1 MTLGTRVTVVTTLL
15 VASVLAGSGYAALKV
30 RRANLEADL
39 DREAHEIATALRAG
53 IAPLDRT
60 TAEETLVQ
68 RARAARQHDEL
79 FALEVLSV
87 GNEKRTDDDAWR
99 LLMRAADIQD
109 APVGRVFDSASG
121 ARSYAMAVPLFDATA
136 LELPPRHP
144 ARHPI
149 AIMGMRRDAGYID
162 AEVAASA
169 RRIFPLFLVVV
180 IGVAVGVRF
189 AIQQIVIRALRR
201 LLEGIDAVGTGDLSR
216 VILAERDD
224 EIGTIAGR
232 FNAMTGS
239 LREAREEG
247 ERASD
252 ARLGLEARLRQSEKL
267 ATIGQMAAEIA
278 HELGTPLNV
287 IGGRA
292 RAMAK
297 RAEKVASSALAPDA
311 AEVTREVTKNAGIIG
326 DEVARIT
333 KIIRQV
339 LDFSRPRGPTVT
351 RVRLGAVVA
360 EALEFLRETIR
371 RQGIAVDLRTSP
383 APPEVPGDPDQIQQV
398 CLNLF
403 MNAIHAMPHGGRL
416 QVATERVVRRKGGL
430 DLAPPAEYVVL
441 TIADG
446 GPGIPLRADPQT
458 NPLPNPSRSARIDR
472 VDRVPWPN
480 PQPPPPPR
488 RCRRCRSRS
497 PARAGRRSWWSR
509 TTRRCAPCCERRWTR
524 TATRSR
530 PLPAAGPASSACD
543 KGGSTWSCRTSRCP
557 ISTGSTCFGRSRRSA
572 RRRTSSPSPR
582 SDRSTPPSGP
592 SSWARSTTSP
602 SLSTLTS

>member
-53 IAPLDRT
+53 IEPLDRT

-87 GNEKRTDDDAWR
+87 GNQKRTDDDAWR

-297 RAEKVASSALAPDA
+297 RAEKVASSALAADA

-403 MNAIHAMPHGGRL
+403 MNAIHAMPQGGRL

-446 GPGIPLRADPQT
+446 GPGIPLTDREKIFEPFFTTKDEGQGTGLGLAVSHGIVKDHDGWIEVDSPATGGAVFRVFLPCAVAASGSEDSDEGRSADP
-458 NPLPNPSRSARIDR
+458 SAALALAQ
-472 VDRVPWPN
+472 
-480 PQPPPPPR
+480 PQ
-488 RCRRCRSRS
+488 SI
-497 PARAGRRSWWSR
+497 GK
-509 TTRRCAPCCERRWTR
+509 
-524 TATRSR
+524 
-530 PLPAAGPASSACD
+530 D
-543 KGGSTWSCRTSRCP
+543 
-557 ISTGSTCFGRSRRSA
+557 
-572 RRRTSSPSPR
+572 
-582 SDRSTPPSGP
+582 
-592 SSWARSTTSP
+592 
-602 SLSTLTS
+602 

>member
-53 IAPLDRT
+53 IEPLDRS

-87 GNEKRTDDDAWR
+87 GDQKRTDDDAWR

-121 ARSYAMAVPLFDATA
+121 ARSYAMAVPLFDAA
-136 LELPPRHP
+136 GLELPPRHP
-144 ARHPI
+144 GRHPI

-169 RRIFPLFLVVV
+169 RRIVPLFLLVV

-247 ERASD
+247 ERAAD
-252 ARLGLEARLRQSEKL
+252 ARLHLEARLRQSEKL

-297 RAEKVASSALAPDA
+297 RAEKVASSSLAPDA
-311 AEVTREVTKNAGIIG
+311 GEVTREVTKNAGIIG

-446 GPGIPLRADPQT
+446 GPGIPPADREKIFEPFFTTKDEGQGT
-458 NPLPNPSRSARIDR
+458 GLGLAVSHGIVKDHDGWIEVDSPPTGGAVFRVFLPCAVAASGSEDSGEGRSADQSLAQ
-472 VDRVPWPN
+472 
-480 PQPPPPPR
+480 PQ
-488 RCRRCRSRS
+488 SI
-497 PARAGRRSWWSR
+497 GK
-509 TTRRCAPCCERRWTR
+509 
-524 TATRSR
+524 
-530 PLPAAGPASSACD
+530 D
-543 KGGSTWSCRTSRCP
+543 
-557 ISTGSTCFGRSRRSA
+557 
-572 RRRTSSPSPR
+572 
-582 SDRSTPPSGP
+582 
-592 SSWARSTTSP
+592 
-602 SLSTLTS
+602 

>member
-53 IAPLDRT
+53 IEPLDRT
-60 TAEETLVQ
+60 TAEETLEQ

-87 GNEKRTDDDAWR
+87 GDEKRTDDDAWR

-121 ARSYAMAVPLFDATA
+121 ARSYAMAVPLFDAAA

-162 AEVAASA
+162 AEVAATA
-169 RRIFPLFLVVV
+169 RRIFPLFLLVV

-189 AIQQIVIRALRR
+189 AIQQIVVRALRR

-247 ERASD
+247 ERAAG

-292 RAMAK
+292 RTMAK
-297 RAEKVASSALAPDA
+297 RAEKATALTERATATPASGLA
-311 AEVTREVTKNAGIIG
+311 AEVNREVTKNAGIIV

-371 RQGIAVDLRTSP
+371 RQGIVVDLSTSP
-383 APPEVPGDPDQIQQV
+383 DPPEVPGDPDQIQQV

-403 MNAIHAMPHGGRL
+403 MNAIHAMPNGGRL

-430 DLAPPAEYVVL
+430 DLAPPAEYVSL
-441 TIADG
+441 SIADG
-446 GPGIPLRADPQT
+446 GPGIPVGHREKIFEPFFTTKDEGQGTGLGLAVSHGIVKDHDGWIEVDSPPAGGAVFRVF
-458 NPLPNPSRSARIDR
+458 LP
-472 VDRVPWPN
+472 
-480 PQPPPPPR
+480 
-488 RCRRCRSRS
+488 
-497 PARAGRRSWWSR
+497 
-509 TTRRCAPCCERRWTR
+509 CAV
-524 TATRSR
+524 A
-530 PLPAAGPASSACD
+530 
-543 KGGSTWSCRTSRCP
+543 
-557 ISTGSTCFGRSRRSA
+557 
-572 RRRTSSPSPR
+572 
-582 SDRSTPPSGP
+582 PSG
-592 SSWARSTTSP
+592 SEDSWEGAASDKDDRALEQVKSIGKD
-602 SLSTLTS
+602 